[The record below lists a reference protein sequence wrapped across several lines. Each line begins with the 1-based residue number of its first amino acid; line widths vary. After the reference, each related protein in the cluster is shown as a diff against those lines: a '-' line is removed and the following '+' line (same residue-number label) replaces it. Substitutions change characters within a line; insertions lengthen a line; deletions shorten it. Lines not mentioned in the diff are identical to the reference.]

1 MGDAKIVQ
9 LRVRDDPRRAATGAG
24 RWRAGCRIEAAAI
37 AAKVP
42 HHNFSRQG
50 APNLSA
56 AVFYQSR
63 KDRAKMQSKTDIVLE
78 QSDIGPG
85 VKVSVV
91 LNRAAGALLEN
102 SAAHES
108 LADLLRQA
116 GFEAD
121 FVPVELGALPERM
134 AAACNSGASLVV
146 VGGGDGT
153 IACAAETAAAA
164 GVTLG
169 ILPFGTMNVLA
180 RDLGIPIGDPAAAV
194 ALLRDGEAREI
205 DAAEVN
211 GRLYLC
217 NSMIGLPARL
227 ARFREAARGKGLAVR
242 LWLRFVHAALR
253 AASLMVSVNALDDSS
268 GRLFGRSRLDGGALV
283 LYLARHLTLWDMLR
297 LAFRAM
303 TGHLRDDPALDET
316 HANEIEIIR
325 IGRRPRRTIR
335 VMNDGEVMLVAPPL
349 SYKIRPGALRVMAP
363 RRPDV

>member
-1 MGDAKIVQ
+1 
-9 LRVRDDPRRAATGAG
+9 
-24 RWRAGCRIEAAAI
+24 
-37 AAKVP
+37 
-42 HHNFSRQG
+42 
-50 APNLSA
+50 
-56 AVFYQSR
+56 
-63 KDRAKMQSKTDIVLE
+63 MQSKTDIVLE

-253 AASLMVSVNALDDSS
+253 GAARYGAPRVALRIDGRLAVVRAASLMVSVNALDDSS